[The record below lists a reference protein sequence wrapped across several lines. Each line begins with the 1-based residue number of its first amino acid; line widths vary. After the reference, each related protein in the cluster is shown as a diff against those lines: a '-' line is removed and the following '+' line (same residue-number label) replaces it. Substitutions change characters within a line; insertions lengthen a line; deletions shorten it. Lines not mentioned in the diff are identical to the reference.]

1 MPTPLTI
8 LPAGE
13 RRPVV
18 DPDLAPDLPPP
29 PPGRDLMKIP
39 VVARILRSRWYP
51 GILQVPVAA
60 IFGLVAYQLLAGP
73 VTADRN
79 PGTALM
85 WVLWWPVLPITFVV
99 LGRFWCAVCPFGA
112 LSDFVQKLVGVNR
125 PVPRFLKLYGLWI
138 IDAQFLAITWSDHVW
153 GIVESPWGSGVLL
166 LLLTTGVIISGAFF
180 QRRAFCR
187 YLCFL
192 GGLCS
197 NYSRSSVIDLKADTS
212 ICATCTA
219 KAACYNGT
227 ATQAGCPMFN
237 FPRTMDSA
245 ANCNLC
251 SNCIKACPNDA
262 IQITTRKPMSEL
274 WFLDKPKVEES
285 FLAMAIMGIVLI
297 QNATM
302 LTLWQDV
309 LTWIEQTTG
318 ITNYPLIFTVAFVVA
333 VSLPVGLLALASRIA
348 SRGNL
353 ENTLMNFARFG
364 YALIPLDIAAH
375 LAHNLFH
382 LLAEG
387 SLVFSTVASLFGA
400 APAHGATPLAS
411 PGVILVL
418 QVTILALGIAGSAYT
433 IRRITNRR
441 YGSLVRRRATTV
453 PFMVLLG
460 ILSVINVYLF
470 MLPMAHRM

>member
-1 MPTPLTI
+1 MPTPIPT
-8 LPAGE
+8 
-13 RRPVV
+13 RRDATVEPVS
-18 DPDLAPDLPPP
+18 DNEADLSSQPG
-29 PPGRDLMKIP
+29 GRDLMKVP
-39 VVARILRSRWYP
+39 LVAKIMRNRWYP

-73 VTADRN
+73 ATAQRN
-79 PGTALM
+79 AGTALM

-99 LGRFWCAVCPFGA
+99 VGRLWCAVCPFGA
-112 LSDFVQKLVGVNR
+112 ISDVVQKWVGVNR
-125 PVPRFLKLYGLWI
+125 PVPRFLKRYGLWI

-180 QRRAFCR
+180 QKRTFCR

-197 NYSRSSVIDLKADTS
+197 NYSRSSVVGLRADTS

-219 KAACYNGT
+219 KAACFNGT
-227 ATQAGCPMFN
+227 PTQAGCPMFN
-237 FPRTMDSA
+237 FPRTMDTS
-245 ANCNLC
+245 ANCTLC

-262 IQITTRKPMSEL
+262 IQLTTRKPMSEL
-274 WFLDKPKVEES
+274 WFLGKPKVEES

-297 QNATM
+297 QNITM
-302 LTLWQDV
+302 LTVWQD
-309 LTWIEQTTG
+309 LLSWIERTIG
-318 ITNYPLIFTVAFVVA
+318 ITSYPVIFTVAFVVA
-333 VSLPVGLLALASRIA
+333 VSIPVALLALAARIA
-348 SRGNL
+348 AASNL
-353 ENTLMNFARFG
+353 ETTLMNFARFG

-375 LAHNLFH
+375 VAHNLFH

-400 APAHGATPLAS
+400 APVSAATALAS
-411 PGVILVL
+411 PSTILSL
-418 QVTILALGIAGSAYT
+418 QLLVLALGVAGSAYT
-433 IRRITNRR
+433 IRRISHRR
-441 YGSLVRRRATTV
+441 YGSAARRRSTTV

-460 ILSVINVYLF
+460 VLSVLNVYLF
-470 MLPMAHRM
+470 LLPMAHRM